1 MRPFWVQLPGSRL
14 NRDGIVQ
21 EIDPGARLVT
31 FSQPSFVQTR
41 SMISAL
47 RHWHG
52 RAVRGSARDSAFVA
66 ALRRIIYLVRKYW
79 IAVLAPPAV
88 AAFAYGWV
96 CLFFV
101 MHQRTFQYALGGT
114 PSTPEAAAAAGFS
127 EVKIT
132 TADGERIDGW
142 WLAPP
147 AGRGV
152 VLYLHGTP
160 GTLPDAAWRLAQ
172 LQKSGLGL
180 LAIDWRGYG
189 GSTGQPSEL
198 GLRADARAGF
208 DFIRAAAP
216 QSRIA
221 VFGESLG
228 TGPAVALAHD
238 RPVAGILLNA
248 PYASVRRLFERR
260 GPVLPYRWLMSDPF
274 DSEALIGDV
283 GVPVMI
289 LHGTEDPAV
298 PVGEARRLYAAAREP
313 KSMIVVEGAG
323 HLSAWEGG
331 GEGPALAAL
340 ARWTA
345 QAQ

>member
-1 MRPFWVQLPGSRL
+1 MKLAFATRQMPGETPGGASTRGL
-14 NRDGIVQ
+14 
-21 EIDPGARLVT
+21 GARCR
-31 FSQPSFVQTR
+31 FV
-41 SMISAL
+41 ML
-47 RHWHG
+47 
-52 RAVRGSARDSAFVA
+52 A
-66 ALRRIIYLVRKYW
+66 ALLLGGLLYL
-79 IAVLAPPAV
+79 LL
-88 AAFAYGWV
+88 

-101 MHQRTFQYALGGT
+101 MHQRQFQFTLGGT
-114 PSTPEAAAAAGFS
+114 RSTPEAAAAVGFT
-127 EVKIT
+127 EVKIAT
-132 TADGERIDGW
+132 EDGERLDGW
-142 WLAPP
+142 WLPPP

-152 VLYLHGTP
+152 ILFLHGTP
-160 GTLPDAAWRLAQ
+160 GTVPDHTWRFAQ
-172 LQKSGLGL
+172 LRHSGLGI

-274 DSEALIGDV
+274 DSEALIGGV
-283 GVPVMI
+283 GVPLMI

-298 PVGEARRLYAAAREP
+298 PVDEARRLYAAAREP

>member
-1 MRPFWVQLPGSRL
+1 MKFAFAIRPETDDLPAQGH
-14 NRDGIVQ
+14 
-21 EIDPGARLVT
+21 
-31 FSQPSFVQTR
+31 TR
-41 SMISAL
+41 SLA
-47 RHWHG
+47 
-52 RAVRGSARDSAFVA
+52 ARCRFVA
-66 ALRRIIYLVRKYW
+66 LAALLLGGFLYL
-79 IAVLAPPAV
+79 LL
-88 AAFAYGWV
+88 

-101 MHQRTFQYALGGT
+101 LHQRQFQYTLGGT
-114 PSTPEAAAAAGFS
+114 RSTPETAAAAGFI
-127 EVKIT
+127 EVKVPT
-132 TADGERIDGW
+132 EDGERLDGW
-142 WLAPP
+142 WLPPP

-152 VLYLHGTP
+152 VLFLHGTP
-160 GTLPDAAWRLAQ
+160 GTVPDHTWRFAQ
-172 LQKSGLGL
+172 LKHSGLGI

-189 GSTGQPSEL
+189 GSTGQPSEW

-216 QSRIA
+216 QSPIA

-248 PYASVRRLFERR
+248 PYASVRRLFELR
-260 GPVLPYRWLMSDPF
+260 GPILPYRWLMTDPF
-274 DSEALIGDV
+274 DSEALIGAV

-289 LHGTEDPAV
+289 LHGTADPNV

-313 KSMIVVEGAG
+313 KRIILVEGAG

-340 ARWTA
+340 ADWTRPSA
-345 QAQ
+345 ADKRDSE